1 MRGRD
6 VAFVDLRYNLRG
18 SARADC
24 GLGVMKG
31 IGALFYV
38 SKRFP
43 KTKKETLAMHRASLS
58 KIRSAAWRVRQA
70 LSNLQRNTSC

>member
-6 VAFVDLRYNLRG
+6 GAFDLRYNLLG

-24 GLGVMKG
+24 GLLGVMKG
-31 IGALFYV
+31 IGALFFV